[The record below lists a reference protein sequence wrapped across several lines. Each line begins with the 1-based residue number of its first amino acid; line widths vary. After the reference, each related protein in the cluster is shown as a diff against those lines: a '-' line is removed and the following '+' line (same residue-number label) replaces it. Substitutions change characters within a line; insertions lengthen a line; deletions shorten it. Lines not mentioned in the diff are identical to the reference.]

1 MARKPEIAEL
11 STRLLMTELASEK
24 RYKRIFIFGGIGVV
38 VLGGAIFAIART
50 VDARETAAREAALGS
65 LSTCLL
71 GAEPLKEGEA
81 PSARV
86 ANIKLGVVGIPLE
99 KRTKAGELGWPASC
113 GAHAYALKE
122 HAADTPLGAAAD
134 VLGKALRA
142 DANATGDLHTEIDKV
157 WAEASAAKVKGAPPA
172 DAVAGPKAAVPIF
185 TSEQFRALPRF
196 LSGTFSLN
204 NLHEETSPGT
214 RLHFLVDQ
222 KDTPEGPMICTVGAT
237 DPAVKCLKVPEAV
250 ATLSPGLRLVGTT
263 EDLARP
269 FFFAGDRGQLG
280 IFPPDGRHAIA
291 ATTAYGA
298 SARADGSIVF
308 TTRKEGSKELRLVY
322 QPAVGA
328 TSEQALLQPTDYDL
342 PGQTGLFWDWVVS
355 RSPAKQGATAH
366 LFARKIEGSAVKPA
380 LDVGEL
386 DEPGPLD
393 KAERDAAQVTG
404 CKSDEALVARVR
416 GQKTDAFAFYA
427 GGRWSSPVKSPTHGG
442 ALTCHGLEA
451 ITITVEHSPDR
462 DKDYPVITQAK
473 CNTSG
478 CTSAKV
484 DLRQLLVG
492 LGEIAPSDAGNSV
505 AADVGGKLMLMW
517 NGGLAGGLRMRLAP
531 ADRFKEADDVII
543 TDGRDEKS
551 NVSSIAQMRV
561 LSTNGYAIV
570 VLATTAGVKLLR
582 VDAAGKV
589 TPLQGTL

>member
-11 STRLLMTELASEK
+11 PTRLLMTELGSEK

-38 VLGGAIFAIART
+38 VLGGAIFAIARA

-71 GAEPLKEGEA
+71 GADPLKDGEA
-81 PSARV
+81 PSARA
-86 ANIKLGVVGIPLE
+86 ANIKLGVVGVPLD

-113 GAHAYALKE
+113 SAHAYALRE
-122 HAADTPLGAAAD
+122 HTADTPLGAAAD
-134 VLGKALRA
+134 ALGKVLRA
-142 DANATGDLHTEIDKV
+142 DANATSDLHAEIDKV
-157 WAEASAAKVKGAPPA
+157 WVEAAAAKVKGAPPA
-172 DAVAGPKAAVPIF
+172 DAVAAPKPAVPLF
-185 TSEQFRALPRF
+185 TSEQFRALPKL
-196 LSGTFSLN
+196 LSGTFSLA
-204 NLHEETSPGT
+204 NLHEESSPGT

-222 KDTPEGPMICTVGAT
+222 KDTPEGPVLCTVG
-237 DPAVKCLKVPEAV
+237 PADAAIKCMKVPEAV

-263 EDLARP
+263 EDMARP

-280 IFPPDGRHAIA
+280 IFPPDGKHAIA

-328 TSEQALLQPTDYDL
+328 TAEQTLLQPTDYDL
-342 PGQTGLFWDWVVS
+342 PGQTGLFWDWALS
-355 RSPAKQGATAH
+355 RSPAKAGAPSH
-366 LFARKIEGSAVKPA
+366 LYARKVEGSAVKPA

-386 DEPGPLD
+386 DEPAPAD
-393 KAERDAAQVTG
+393 KAERDAAQVSN
-404 CKSDEALVARVR
+404 CKSDEALVVRVR
-416 GQKTDAFAFYA
+416 GQKTDALSFYA
-427 GGRWSSPVKSPTHGG
+427 GGRWSSPVKAPTHGG

-462 DKDYPVITQAK
+462 DKDYPAITQAK

-478 CTSAKV
+478 CTSTKV

-492 LGEIAPSDAGNSV
+492 LGEIAPGDAGSSV

-517 NGGLAGGLRMRLAP
+517 NGGAAGGLRMRLAP
-531 ADRFKEADDVII
+531 ADRFKEAEDVVI

-551 NVSSIAQMRV
+551 NVSSIVQMRV
-561 LSTNGYAIV
+561 LSTNNYALV
-570 VLATTAGVKLLR
+570 VLATTSGVKALR
-582 VDAAGKV
+582 VDATGKV
-589 TPLQGTL
+589 TPMQGAL